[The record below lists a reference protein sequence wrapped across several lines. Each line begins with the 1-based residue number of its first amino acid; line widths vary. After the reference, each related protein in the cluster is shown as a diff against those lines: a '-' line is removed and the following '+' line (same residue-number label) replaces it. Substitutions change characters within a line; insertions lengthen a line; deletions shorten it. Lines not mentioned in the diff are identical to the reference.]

1 MYALKPERAEDGT
14 AIETL
19 LDHAFGANRLERTV
33 YQLRLGAPLAGL
45 SLVARKR
52 GSVVGSL
59 RFWPVEIERGADA
72 VLLGPLAVEPSL
84 RGQGIGKALVAKGL
98 VAATKSGYGLCLVSG
113 DPAYYRP
120 FGFVAADPL
129 GLSLPGPVTPGHF
142 QVKELAPGWLALAR
156 GMVRPAAGR
165 GQVAARAEKAA

>member
-14 AIETL
+14 AIDIL
-19 LDHAFGANRLERTV
+19 LDHAFGANRHERTV
-33 YQLRLGAPLAGL
+33 YKLRLGTPLAGL

-52 GSVVGSL
+52 GSLVGSL
-59 RFWPVEIERGADA
+59 RFWPVELDRGADA
-72 VLLGPLAVEPSL
+72 VLLGPLAVDPSL

-98 VAATKSGYGLCLVSG
+98 TEAARSGYGLCLVSG

-129 GLSLPGPVTPGHF
+129 GLALPGPVTPGHF
-142 QVKELAPGWLALAR
+142 QVKELMPGWLALAR
-156 GMVRPAAGR
+156 GTVRPATGR
-165 GQVAARAEKAA
+165 SERAA